1 MIESELKEILQKY
14 ASSFEHCYAN
24 DTDFQQCV
32 GDVIAQNEII
42 QKEIQAVIA
51 KGFFQEKYVTKNSC
65 LTNQIPINPKGLMQ
79 VEFGGKNERSEE
91 RIGVPLG
98 IMLHEPVSGNASTD
112 AIYKR
117 FNKSKDETELKYIKA
132 KQYYAEVFE
141 IDEES
146 VEENVKKRKKTY
158 KDDYKKGSKEYECI
172 KAYIRAEDQYNSSSI
187 TPHFA
192 INGDT
197 GQIVNLAPCT
207 IRTNHCGSTK
217 KGTFNDTHIAI
228 EICEPSGVVPN
239 KAGKE
244 KIKKMSENE
253 LEEKRKA
260 CGISYR
266 SAVRLC
272 ALLCIKFSIDPM
284 FEKQSDKTKNKQY
297 CSIISH
303 REGCVNFG
311 RASNHGDPEALWEAL
326 WPKGMTPYTMD
337 NFRLAVKEQMEKFK
351 KEGITAELILPPVYE
366 QKE

>member
-1 MIESELKEILQKY
+1 MIERELKEILQKY
-14 ASSFEHCYAN
+14 ASSFKHCYVN

-51 KGFFQEKYVTKNSC
+51 KGFFQEKYVTKNNC
-65 LTNQIPINPKGLMQ
+65 LKEKKPINPNGLMQ
-79 VEFGGKNERSEE
+79 LEFVGNNECSEE
-91 RIGVPLG
+91 WVGVPLG
-98 IMLHEPVSGNASTD
+98 IMLHEPVSGKASTD
-112 AIYKR
+112 SIYER
-117 FNKSKDETELKYIKA
+117 FNKSKDETKPIYNKA
-132 KQYYAEVFE
+132 KKYYAEMFG
-141 IDEES
+141 IKEEE
-146 VEENVKKRKKTY
+146 VEGDVEKRKKSY
-158 KDDYKKGSKEYECI
+158 KDDYKKSSKEYECI
-172 KAYIRAEDQYNSSSI
+172 KAYLRAADKYNSSII

-207 IRTNHCGSTK
+207 IRTNHCGGTK
-217 KGTFNDTHIAI
+217 KRTFNDTHIAI

-239 KAGKE
+239 KAGEE
-244 KIKKMSENE
+244 KIKKMSEDE
-253 LEEKRKA
+253 LEEKRIA

-284 FEKQSDKTKNKQY
+284 LEKQSDKTKNKQY

-311 RASNHGDPEALWEAL
+311 RASNHGDPEALWKAL
-326 WPKGMTPYTMD
+326 WPKGGAPYTMD

-351 KEGITAELILPPVYE
+351 KEGISEKLILPPT
-366 QKE
+366 